1 MALKEGESKIV
12 FLGTGVSEGIPRVTC
27 LIKGDCKVCMDAH
40 HTPNSKNKRR
50 TISTLIWHENKAVVI
65 DVGKFF
71 WQSAMD
77 HFPILKP
84 PTINAILITHDHA
97 DAFLGLDDLRDFTM
111 NGLCPSLPVYIRSCD
126 EKTISSAF
134 PYLFKQT
141 SQFPGTNVAEIS
153 FEKQPEEAGATF
165 EAGGLNFQVVP
176 LVHGKTGCNGYV
188 FDACGLKI
196 AYMSDVKEVLPAS
209 QELVTGSDVM
219 ILDLLRITEP
229 HPTHFILPDALAYIK
244 SLSPLP
250 KYIYFI
256 GMMHH
261 IDHEEMSETL
271 RKFAVEELQGRG
283 KVLLAYDG
291 MQVDLGAIATEIAS
305 LPN

>member
-165 EAGGLNFQVVP
+165 EAGGLNFQV
-176 LVHGKTGCNGYV
+176 
-188 FDACGLKI
+188 
-196 AYMSDVKEVLPAS
+196 LPAS